1 MSGLRAASA
10 PVTAQ
15 LTVPTYNATG
25 ALLVARSRG
34 PRQQMSG
41 VRAGAVAQIFGGVVV
56 ATTARADVS
65 PATTK
70 FDLKPLYLLL
80 STPSLGISEL
90 YRH

>member
-1 MSGLRAASA
+1 MCGMSGLCAAFA

-25 ALLVARSRG
+25 ALLVAHSRG
-34 PRQQMSG
+34 PRQQMRR
-41 VRAGAVAQIFGGVVV
+41 VTAGAVAQSFDGVVV

-70 FDLKPLYLLL
+70 FDLKPL
-80 STPSLGISEL
+80 
-90 YRH
+90 